1 MSIGVML
8 ILGIAAIF
16 VGWKVWKM
24 IQGKNGG
31 GCCGGS
37 GSSCSSGCGGCSSS
51 TQEKK

>member
-8 ILGIAAIF
+8 ILGVAAIF

-24 IQGKNGG
+24 IQGKNDG

-37 GSSCSSGCGGCSSS
+37 GSSCSSGCGSCPSR
-51 TQEKK
+51 QEKK